1 MGRRCLR
8 FVLRWLERALFIG
21 AVACATWIYV
31 TWKDA
36 TFYQLYAKNEM
47 DRVAAGELPPDAWRP
62 SIVQSVNPRDSLI
75 GVLSIPSVEM
85 SVAVVEGD
93 DDQALR
99 IAAGHLPDTPLPWEK
114 GNSALAGHRDSFF
127 APLARVSGGDE
138 ISLTTRHGILRYRV
152 VFMTIVGPD
161 DLSVL
166 GTSDDAALTLITC
179 YPFGYLGSAPQRFI
193 VQAVRLAPSAAEP

>member
-1 MGRRCLR
+1 MGRRFLR

-21 AVACATWIYV
+21 AVACATWLYV

-47 DRVAAGELPPDAWRP
+47 DRIDARELPADGWRP
-62 SIVQSVNPRDSLI
+62 SIAQPANRRDSLI
-75 GVLSIPSVEM
+75 GVLTIPSVDM
-85 SVAVVEGD
+85 SVAIVEGD

-114 GNSALAGHRDSFF
+114 GNSAFAGHRDSFF
-127 APLARVSGGDE
+127 APLARVRAGDE
-138 ISLTTRHGILRYRV
+138 ISLTTRRGILHYRV
-152 VFMTIVGPD
+152 VIMTIVGPD

-166 GTSDDAALTLITC
+166 GTSNDADLTLITC
-179 YPFGYLGSAPQRFI
+179 YPFGYLGPAPQRFV
-193 VQAVRLAPSAAEP
+193 VQAERIAGP